1 LERFYDASEGEVL
14 FCEKPIQDYDLG
26 AYRKQIAL
34 VSQKPQLYKGTI
46 RSNILLGNPNASE
59 EEIESALKDSL
70 AYEFVSRYEEGID
83 HEVEEGGTNFSGG
96 QKQRLLLCRALL
108 SNRPIL
114 ILDDA
119 TSALDYKS
127 DLAVRENIARR
138 NLTLLMVSQRAT
150 SIKNCDRIYV
160 LDQGKVVAIGKHEKL
175 LEECAIYREIY
186 ETQVAVR

>member
-1 LERFYDASEGEVL
+1 
-14 FCEKPIQDYDLG
+14 
-26 AYRKQIAL
+26 
-34 VSQKPQLYKGTI
+34 
-46 RSNILLGNPNASE
+46 
-59 EEIESALKDSL
+59 
-70 AYEFVSRYEEGID
+70 
-83 HEVEEGGTNFSGG
+83 
-96 QKQRLLLCRALL
+96 
-108 SNRPIL
+108 
-114 ILDDA
+114 LDDA

-127 DLAVRENIARR
+127 DLAVRENIAKR